1 MTGLITLLGWAGHEA
16 GWRSGIASV
25 DTICSDIQMM
35 YENPGFTLH
44 LMEKYGV
51 TYLFVGEVEQE
62 KYRVS
67 LAAAGLEQ
75 VFAEGECAIYKSA

>member
-1 MTGLITLLGWAGHEA
+1 MGGQGTKPDGVSGL
-16 GWRSGIASV
+16 ASV
-25 DTICSDIQMM
+25 DTVYSDIQMM

-51 TYLFVGEVEQE
+51 TFLFVGEVEQE
-62 KYRVS
+62 KYRMS
-67 LAAAGLEQ
+67 LPSVGLEQ

>member
-1 MTGLITLLGWAGHEA
+1 
-16 GWRSGIASV
+16 
-25 DTICSDIQMM
+25 MM

-67 LAAAGLEQ
+67 LPSVGLEQ
-75 VFAEGECAIYKSA
+75 VFAEGECAVYKSA